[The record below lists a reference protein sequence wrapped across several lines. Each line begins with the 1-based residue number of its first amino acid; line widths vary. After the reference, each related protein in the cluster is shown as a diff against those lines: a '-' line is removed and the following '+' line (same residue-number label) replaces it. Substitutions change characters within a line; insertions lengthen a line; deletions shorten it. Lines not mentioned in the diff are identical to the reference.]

1 MPMDPLF
8 RSNSAVWAKI
18 GILPKMILIL
28 NLSTYQAQYALRS
41 WEKNKNFCPIF
52 GWNNFWFKFFIKF
65 WAKKPPS
72 GRFLITHS
80 PPDSWLIGPKIIV
93 KRIPLVA
100 QNSSVLL
107 LPKVAASLKLHD
119 STARWCFCWFLAK
132 KLQVNM
138 IAKMIA
144 KMNLQTWWN
153 FLESA
158 RPNV

>member
-1 MPMDPLF
+1 MRIL
-8 RSNSAVWAKI
+8 SLVNWVWA
-18 GILPKMILIL
+18 
-28 NLSTYQAQYALRS
+28 TA
-41 WEKNKNFCPIF
+41 
-52 GWNNFWFKFFIKF
+52 
-65 WAKKPPS
+65 
-72 GRFLITHS
+72 
-80 PPDSWLIGPKIIV
+80 LIGWQKSNKFMSLPWATKSKFEALIGLGTKMMFGLWLDALFLFIESMAFCWHRN
-93 KRIPLVA
+93 KKGALRIPLVA

-132 KLQVNM
+132 NLQVHI